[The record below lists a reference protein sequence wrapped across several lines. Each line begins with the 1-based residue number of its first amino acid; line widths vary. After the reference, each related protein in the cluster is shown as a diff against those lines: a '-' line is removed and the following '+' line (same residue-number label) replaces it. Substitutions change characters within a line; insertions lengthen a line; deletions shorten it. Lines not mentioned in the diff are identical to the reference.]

1 LPAAADV
8 LATRVI
14 PCLLLKGAGLVK
26 TVRFKDPKYVG
37 DPINAVKIFN
47 EKEVDELIF
56 LDITASRENKEPPF
70 AIIEDIASECFMPVA
85 YGGGVTSVEQAARI
99 ISLGIEKIVLNT
111 AALRA
116 PDLVT
121 RLSDRIGASSTVVGI
136 DVKKD
141 LFGRYRV
148 YDHPRQKTTDSSPA
162 EYATRVAAAGAGE
175 IFLNDVIRDG
185 TGAGFDLDLVRSVTA
200 AVDVPVIVCGGAG
213 GLDDLRLATT
223 AGASAVAAGSLFV
236 YMGKHRAVMI
246 NYPPYA
252 VLQELFQH
260 G

>member
-1 LPAAADV
+1 MLT
-8 LATRVI
+8 TRVI

-37 DPINAVKIFN
+37 DPINAVKILN

-56 LDITASRENKEPPF
+56 LDITASREGKGPAF
-70 AIIEDIASECFMPVA
+70 GTIEDIASECFMPVA
-85 YGGGVTSVEQAARI
+85 YGGGIRTVEEAQRI
-99 ISLGIEKIVLNT
+99 VSMGVEKIVLNA
-111 AALRA
+111 AALHTPA
-116 PDLVT
+116 IVT
-121 RLSDRIGASSTVVGI
+121 ELSERIGASSTVVAI

-141 LFGRYRV
+141 LLGRYRV
-148 YDHPRQKTTDSSPA
+148 YD
-162 EYATRVAAAGAGE
+162 ATRQQTSERSPVEHAKRMVAAGAGE
-175 IFLNDVIRDG
+175 IFVNDVTRDG
-185 TGAGFDLDLVRSVTA
+185 TGTGFDLTLIRAVTS

-213 GLDDLRLATT
+213 GLDDLRQASD

-246 NYPPYA
+246 NYPRYA